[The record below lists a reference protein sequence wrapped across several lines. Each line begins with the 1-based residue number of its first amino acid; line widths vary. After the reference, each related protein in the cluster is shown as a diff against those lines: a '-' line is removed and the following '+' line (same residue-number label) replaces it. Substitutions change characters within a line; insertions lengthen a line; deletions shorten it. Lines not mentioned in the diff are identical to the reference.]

1 MQTIHSLEQYGELLK
16 KSPALLSYFS
26 TEQCQVCKILK
37 PKVFELVSGKFP
49 EMETAWIDIGRSPV
63 VAGQNQIFSAPT
75 LLVYFD
81 GKEYL
86 RKSRNISIAELEN
99 EISRVYDLMFKK

>member
-1 MQTIHSLEQYGELLK
+1 MKTIYNLNDYRDFVE

-26 TEQCQVCKILK
+26 TEQCNVCKVLK
-37 PKVFELVSGKFP
+37 PKVLALISDSFP
-49 EMETAWIDIGRSPV
+49 KMETLWIDIEKSPQI
-63 VAGQNQIFSAPT
+63 AGQNRIFTAPT

-99 EISRVYDLMFKK
+99 EISRIYELMFKK